1 MFGTLEFLDTG
12 LETCDGFA
20 EELCTCFSLA
30 IVILTEVLF
39 LCTDAL
45 LAGRL
50 CAIAALWREDDDG
63 EKKERKERITI
74 FLFLQRE

>member
-20 EELCTCFSLA
+20 EELCACFSLA

-39 LCTDAL
+39 LGPDAL

-50 CAIAALWREDDDG
+50 CAIAALWGEDEG
-63 EKKERKERITI
+63 ERKERKERITI